1 MDKKIGERKY
11 ITYQIS
17 SIYKFYEKTF
27 FNLDFDWIESHAR
40 SARIT
45 KSETNSGIVKVDSIA
60 IRHYDGLGVWH
71 MEVAGGPCN
80 ATDTHT
86 LGDTKKTLR
95 MDVLNLIAILR
106 NHFDCSV
113 ELATKIKVFCTRV
126 ISK

>member
-17 SIYKFYEKTF
+17 SIYKIYEKTF
-27 FNLDFDWIESHAR
+27 FNLT

-60 IRHYDGLGVWH
+60 TRHYDGLGIWH

-80 ATDTHT
+80 ATAWAIQ
-86 LGDTKKTLR
+86 KK
-95 MDVLNLIAILR
+95 
-106 NHFDCSV
+106 HSV
-113 ELATKIKVFCTRV
+113 WMC
-126 ISK
+126 